1 MKKKLL
7 FVLIPMILV
16 GGIFMT
22 FSLNNS
28 KIEEDNWKKEQEER
42 VALYLIN
49 NFDLA
54 DGSDIEEIE
63 VVDFE
68 KNSMTG
74 TWWITLCVNNKYNMD
89 FSLTKSNNNLRTSH
103 YSPIDFIDKT
113 TIGTL
118 TELPVKLKYIK

>member
-1 MKKKLL
+1 
-7 FVLIPMILV
+7 
-16 GGIFMT
+16 MT